1 MDFFLDHCVPA
12 SVETILTD
20 AGHAVNWVKD
30 TLPTDAPDPIVAL
43 TAETSGAILVSMDHD
58 FRQIAD
64 RIPHGQRARFRRL
77 SLISLRCRAPRC
89 AERLRAALALIA
101 LEFSIA
107 NEASD
112 PRMIVWIGDSY
123 IRTQR

>member
-58 FRQIAD
+58 F
-64 RIPHGQRARFRRL
+64 GVGRRVVP
-77 SLISLRCRAPRC
+77 SGFGRHWR
-89 AERLRAALALIA
+89 
-101 LEFSIA
+101 
-107 NEASD
+107 
-112 PRMIVWIGDSY
+112 
-123 IRTQR
+123 